1 MKGICVIVLVSIL
14 LISATAEAQW
24 VFVARKAMGRIKQ
37 MQSEHA
43 DVASVII
50 EAKADNVYKK
60 ALATVASN
68 PKLKMLGKSDD
79 NMTLGFAA
87 GEQKVKMQ
95 VSELGD
101 NASQIL
107 ISASPAPGGGST
119 SSLVVEKIMEVCKA
133 VNVECK
139 TGG

>member
-50 EAKADNVYKK
+50 EAKAANVYKK

-79 NMTLGFAA
+79 EMTLGFAA
-87 GEQKVKMQ
+87 GERKVKMQ